1 MSQMG
6 TYQGEWKKALVEKVL
21 SDRSKSVDEF
31 ALEYGVSR
39 ASLFRWVRSYGGEE
53 VGLVKRL
60 PKPEK
65 WSMAQKLRTLLEVQN
80 LGETELGEYLRN
92 RGLYYAHLVE
102 WKADILDQVKKNSKN
117 NELPPEK
124 SIYLR
129 KIRELEKELKLKEKA
144 LKEATAL
151 LALKKKA
158 ELIWAEKEAEKS
170 AESIETLAEASSKRH
185 AKKGAG

>member
-1 MSQMG
+1 MG
-6 TYQGEWKKALVEKVL
+6 NYHCEYKKSLVDKVL

-31 ALEYGVSR
+31 AVEFGVSR
-39 ASLFRWVRSYGGEE
+39 ASLFRWVRQYGLEGA
-53 VGLVKRL
+53 GLVKRV
-60 PKPEK
+60 PSPEK
-65 WSMAQKLRTLLEVQN
+65 WSVAQKLRVLLEVQN
-80 LGETELGEYLRN
+80 LREQELGEYLRN
-92 RGLYYAHLVE
+92 RGLYYAHIIE
-102 WKADILDQVKKNSKN
+102 WKADILDQVKNSKN
-117 NELPPEK
+117 NELPQSK

-170 AESIETLAEASSKRH
+170 AESIEITAEALSKKRS
-185 AKKGAG
+185 KKGAG